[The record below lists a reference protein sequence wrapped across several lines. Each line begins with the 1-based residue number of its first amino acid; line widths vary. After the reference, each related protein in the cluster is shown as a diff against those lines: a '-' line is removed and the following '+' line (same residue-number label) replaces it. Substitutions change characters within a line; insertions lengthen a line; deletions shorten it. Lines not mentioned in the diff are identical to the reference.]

1 MAFDIDK
8 YTTNSTNVSWNDL
21 DFDMFDEQP
30 LDATTL
36 RTVRYM
42 ADVEYHTVCYLR
54 DLLTTPSHKE
64 PDVGAFMTM
73 WNREEFWHGE
83 ALAAV
88 LGKHGIALDFDELK
102 ANRVRL
108 GWKDRLDPI
117 KQSLLG
123 GLVGRDF
130 VAVHM
135 AWGAV
140 NEWSA
145 NAAYLRLAKQQDH
158 PVLGELLKRIGAQE
172 TRHVAFYASQ
182 ARERLAASK
191 KAQVI
196 ARFALNKFW
205 RPVGSGIAPE
215 SEVEHVMRQIFS
227 GLEGRKLIRD
237 IDSHVAKLPGME
249 GLTIVENSLE
259 RFRISAEV
267 EEYTANEL
275 VAA

>member
-8 YTTNSTNVSWNDL
+8 YTTNSQSVAWSDL
-21 DFDMFDEQP
+21 DFDAFDTDP
-30 LDATTL
+30 LPAQTL
-36 RTVRYM
+36 RTIRYM

-64 PDVGAFMTM
+64 PEIGAFMTM

-88 LGKHGIALDFDELK
+88 LNKHGMTLDFDELK
-102 ANRVRL
+102 ANRVKL

-117 KQSLLG
+117 KQSLMG
-123 GLVGRDF
+123 GLVGHDF

-145 NAAYLRLAKQQDH
+145 NAAYLRLAKQQNH
-158 PVLGELLKRIGAQE
+158 PVLGELLKRIAAQE
-172 TRHVAFYASQ
+172 TKHVAFYASQ
-182 ARERLAASK
+182 ARTRLAASK

-205 RPVGSGIAPE
+205 KPVGSGISPD
-215 SEVEHVMRQIFS
+215 SEVEHVMRQMFS
-227 GLEGRKLIRD
+227 GPEGRKLIQD
-237 IDSHVAKLPGME
+237 VDSHIAKLPGMT

-259 RFRISAEV
+259 RFQISATEEAPV
-267 EEYTANEL
+267 EEL

>member
-8 YTTNSTNVSWNDL
+8 YTTNSQSVAWSDL
-21 DFDMFDEQP
+21 DFDAFDTDP
-30 LDATTL
+30 LPAQTL
-36 RTVRYM
+36 RTIRYM

-64 PDVGAFMTM
+64 PEIGAFMTM

-88 LGKHGIALDFDELK
+88 LNKHGLTLDFDEVK
-102 ANRVRL
+102 ANRVKL

-117 KQSLLG
+117 KQSLMG
-123 GLVGRDF
+123 GLVGHDF

-145 NAAYLRLAKQQDH
+145 NAAYLRLAKQQNH
-158 PVLGELLKRIGAQE
+158 PVLAELLKRIAAQE
-172 TRHVAFYASQ
+172 TKHVAFYASQ
-182 ARERLAASK
+182 ARTRLAASK

-205 RPVGSGIAPE
+205 KPVGSGISPD
-215 SEVEHVMRQIFS
+215 SEVEHVMRQMFS
-227 GLEGRKLIRD
+227 GVEGRKLIQD
-237 IDSHVAKLPGME
+237 VDSHIAKLPGME
-249 GLTIVENSLE
+249 GLTIVENSLDK
-259 RFRISAEV
+259 FGISATEEAPV
-267 EEYTANEL
+267 EEL

>member
-1 MAFDIDK
+1 MAFDIAK
-8 YTTNSTNVSWNDL
+8 YTKNSDAVAWGDL
-21 DFDMFDEQP
+21 DFDEFDRNP
-30 LDATTL
+30 LPDNTL
-36 RTVRYM
+36 RTLRYM
-42 ADVEYHTVCYLR
+42 CDVEYHTVCYLR

-64 PDVGAFMTM
+64 PEIGAFMTM

-88 LGKHGIALDFDELK
+88 LAKHGISVDFDELK
-102 ANRVRL
+102 ASRLKL

-123 GLVGRDF
+123 GLVGHDF

-135 AWGAV
+135 SWGAV

-145 NAAYLRLAKQQDH
+145 NAAYLRMAKKEGH
-158 PVLGELLKRIGAQE
+158 PVLAELLKRIAAQE
-172 TRHVAFYASQ
+172 TKHVAFYASQ

-196 ARFALNKFW
+196 ARFALSKFW
-205 RPVGSGIAPE
+205 GPVGSTIAPD
-215 SEVEHVMRQIFS
+215 SEVTHVMNDLF
-227 GLEGRKLIRD
+227 GGAEGRKLIRD
-237 IDSHVAKLPGME
+237 VDSHVAKLPGMQ
-249 GLTIVENSLE
+249 GLMIVENSLNA
-259 RFRISAEV
+259 RGISADDPVV
-267 EEYTANEL
+267 ELRET

>member
-8 YTTNSTNVSWNDL
+8 YTANSTAVAWGDL
-21 DFDMFDEQP
+21 DFDTFDTQP
-30 LDATTL
+30 LPESTL
-36 RTVRYM
+36 RTLRYM
-42 ADVEYHTVCYLR
+42 CDVEYHTVCYLR

-64 PDVGAFMTM
+64 PEIGAFMTM

-88 LGKHGIALDFDELK
+88 LAKHGITVDFDELK
-102 ANRVRL
+102 ASRLKL

-123 GLVGRDF
+123 GLVGHDF

-135 AWGAV
+135 AWGAA

-145 NAAYLRLAKQQDH
+145 NAAYLRMAKKENH
-158 PVLGELLKRIGAQE
+158 PVLGELLKRIAAQE
-172 TRHVAFYASQ
+172 TKHVAFYASQ
-182 ARERLAASK
+182 ARERLMSSK

-196 ARFALNKFW
+196 ARFALRKFW
-205 RPVGSGIAPE
+205 GPVGSTISSE
-215 SEVEHVMRQIFS
+215 SEVKHVMNDLFGGS
-227 GLEGRKLIRD
+227 EGRKLIRD
-237 IDSHVAKLPGME
+237 VDSHIAKLPGMT
-249 GLTIVENSLE
+249 GLTIVETSLDA
-259 RFRISAEV
+259 RGISEFDEAPARE
-267 EEYTANEL
+267 T